1 MWIPQNL
8 TNENSTSA
16 QVMNCWR
23 QATRH
28 YLSQCWSRFMSPYVV
43 TWPIAAFK
51 KITNMINRKWFLL
64 LRNRYRYKRK
74 CIWTKWHAHVFG
86 RTTSTVRT
94 LLAAANIFSIR
105 ICWWTSVRSYWGRNL
120 SPLCSAIIGIWHN
133 CYCIWNNEI
142 WIGLVLI

>member
-8 TNENSTSA
+8 TYEKSKSA

-51 KITNMINRKWFLL
+51 KITNMINRKWFLF

-74 CIWTKWHAHVFG
+74 CIWTKWHAHVSG

-94 LLAAANIFSIR
+94 LLAAAYIFNPYMLMNISSFIL
-105 ICWWTSVRSYWGRNL
+105 RNL

-142 WIGLVLI
+142 WIGLVLIL